1 MTHKPKILLA
11 KVGLDGHDRGVK
23 VVARLL
29 HTAGMEVVYLGIHQT
44 SEAIVEAAIQED
56 VEVVGLSSLGGA
68 TSAVRR
74 EDPGPDARARA
85 RRTSGPRR
93 DAARRRHPAARG
105 NRNSRRFSCGNTRC
119 GVRGKDSAIG
129 RELPRPRLA
138 RHHERSQPPEGERSA
153 RLITQQSG
161 GDRNAARRSVEVED
175 SIDRFVFG
183 HRGEP

>member
-68 TSAVRR
+68 HLQYAGKILALMR
-74 EDPGPDARARA
+74 ERGLDVPVVLGGTLPVEDI
-85 RRTSGPRR
+85 PRLE
-93 DAARRRHPAARG
+93 AM
-105 NRNSRRFSCGNTRC
+105 
-119 GVRGKDSAIG
+119 GVRAVFPAGTAAAEFQEKI
-129 RELPRPRLA
+129 REL
-138 RHHERSQPPEGERSA
+138 
-153 RLITQQSG
+153 
-161 GDRNAARRSVEVED
+161 AASSRECL
-175 SIDRFVFG
+175 
-183 HRGEP
+183 

>member
-68 TSAVRR
+68 HLQYAEKILALMRERGLDVPVVLGGTLPVEDIPRLEAIGIRAVF
-74 EDPGPDARARA
+74 PAG
-85 RRTSGPRR
+85 T
-93 DAARRRHPAARG
+93 PAAEFEEKIRQLAA
-105 NRNSRRFSCGNTRC
+105 SC
-119 GVRGKDSAIG
+119 
-129 RELPRPRLA
+129 
-138 RHHERSQPPEGERSA
+138 Q
-153 RLITQQSG
+153 
-161 GDRNAARRSVEVED
+161 DRV
-175 SIDRFVFG
+175 
-183 HRGEP
+183 